1 MLVNADINL
10 LEMYCCHSDEMTLA
24 GWQVVESISP
34 FSKFVFEQRNFGVG
48 GEVGKLI
55 RFNRDNSRWRLGT

>member
-1 MLVNADINL
+1 MLVKADINL

-34 FSKFVFEQRNFGVG
+34 FSKFVFEQRISEFV
-48 GEVGKLI
+48 EKLV
-55 RFNRDNSRWRLGT
+55 N